1 MVNIQMKKGYGV
13 IYVMQCFI
21 TRKMYI
27 GQALNFTSGN
37 VKYSGERRVI
47 VHFREAFYEYRNH
60 CRMLN
65 EAIREHGV
73 NSFLWC
79 NLKEVPE
86 NELNYWESYYV
97 EKYNTLHPNGYNL
110 TKGGDQNNVSETRK
124 KELIQ
129 EATDRA
135 LKRCPKYV
143 FPIMRDVHVEGYYV
157 EGYPCVS
164 GGTYPKKEFTDVTH
178 NSRNLKATQKYI
190 NYLKVL
196 NDDVKFDD
204 KTYDIAEDLKNTIS
218 IQTGL
223 PKHIYRVYYKGKQIG
238 YEITN
243 FKTKEGNYVFKKF
256 NDSRLPLEEKYKLI
270 LEYLKKLLNKT

>member
-1 MVNIQMKKGYGV
+1 MKKGYGV

-27 GQALNFTSGN
+27 GQALNYTSGN
-37 VKYSGERRVI
+37 VKWSGERRVNS
-47 VHFREAFYEYRNH
+47 HYREAYKSNEIH
-60 CRMLN
+60 CRLLN
-65 EAIREHGV
+65 EAIKQYGRI
-73 NSFLWC
+73 SFLWC
-79 NLKEVPE
+79 NLREVPE
-86 NELNYWESYYV
+86 NELNYWETYYV

-110 TKGGDQNNVSETRK
+110 TKGGDQNNVSEERK

-164 GGTYPKKEFTDVTH
+164 GGTYPKKAFTQILH
-178 NSRNLKATQKYI
+178 NCRNLKAAKKHI
-190 NYLKVL
+190 NFLKVL
-196 NDDVKFDD
+196 NNDSKFND
-204 KTYDIAEDLKNTIS
+204 KTYDVGEELKNTVS

-223 PKHIYRVYYKGKQIG
+223 PKSIYRVFCKGKQIG

-243 FKTKEGNYVFKKF
+243 FKTKDGNYLNKKF
-256 NDSRLPLEEKYKLI
+256 NDSRISLEEKYKLI
-270 LEYLKKLLNKT
+270 LEYLKKILNENKT